1 MMTFDPTVT
10 LGALLNFAGIVG
22 VSLIYLI
29 RMEGKMNIFA
39 IRIGSLEESVAA
51 LIKTDKRLAVIE
63 ERLTNHVAMLTTAQ
77 RDISDLRR
85 GDGFIKSSGR
95 SSVDGEYS

>member
-1 MMTFDPTVT
+1 MIFDTTVN
-10 LGALLNFAGIVG
+10 LVSVLNLVGMLVFALV
-22 VSLIYLI
+22 YLI
-29 RMEGKMNIFA
+29 RMEGKLNIFA
-39 IRIGSLEESVAA
+39 LRIGKLEDSVTA

-85 GDGFIKSSGR
+85 GNGWITRPREGL
-95 SSVDGEYS
+95 DGEYP